1 MFEVQLEEIGIFF
14 FKSLGCKSTLE
25 SEIGQIFTLLFRV
38 SFIAKKIES
47 YT

>member
-14 FKSLGCKSTLE
+14 KSLECKSTLE
-25 SEIGQIFTLLFRV
+25 SEIGQIFTLLFLGLV
-38 SFIAKKIES
+38 SLKKNES